1 MYDKWVALLL
11 LRRITRTLTFE
22 MSTRTVSA
30 EDSRQPRA
38 DARRNVARILEAAEA
53 CLARDPDASMSDIAA
68 EAGLGRVTIYGH
80 FASRQ
85 VLVEA
90 VVRRVL
96 DAADT
101 ALKEVDLSGDP
112 VAAFE
117 RLVKASWQVT
127 LRSGSVIVAA
137 DKALPAATVRQA
149 HAGGLEERV
158 RNLITEGQSS
168 GAFRSDLPADWL
180 IATFHAV
187 LHAAADE
194 IDAGRLDATEAAGLI
209 SNTMLAI
216 LQLKPTS
223 TRR

>member
-1 MYDKWVALLL
+1 MVYDKRAALLL
-11 LRRITRTLTFE
+11 SRPITHTLTFE
-22 MSTRTVSA
+22 MNTRTVSA
-30 EDSRQPRA
+30 EESPQLRA

-53 CLARDPDASMSDIAA
+53 CLARDPDASMGDIAA

-96 DAADT
+96 DAANT
-101 ALKEVDLSGDP
+101 ALNEVDLSGDP

-127 LRSGSVIVAA
+127 LRSGSVIIAA
-137 DKALPAATVRQA
+137 DKALPATTVRQA

-158 RNLITEGQSS
+158 RNLITDGQRS
-168 GAFRSDLPADWL
+168 GAFRSDLSADWL
-180 IATFHAV
+180 IATFHAI
-187 LHAAADE
+187 LHAAAEE
-194 IDAGRLDATEAAGLI
+194 IDAGRLDSAEAAAVI
-209 SNTMLAI
+209 TNTMLSV
-216 LQLKPTS
+216 LQAKPTS
-223 TRR
+223 T

>member
-1 MYDKWVALLL
+1 MTSWFTLLYGE
-11 LRRITRTLTFE
+11 ITHTLMFE
-22 MSTRTVSA
+22 MKTRTVPA
-30 EDSRQPRA
+30 EESPQLRA
-38 DARRNVARILEAAEA
+38 DARRNVVRILEAAEA
-53 CLARDPDASMSDIAA
+53 CLARDPDASMGDIAA
-68 EAGLGRVTIYGH
+68 QAGLGRVTIYGH

-96 DAADT
+96 DAANK
-101 ALKEVDLSGDP
+101 ALSEVDLSGDP

-117 RLVKASWQVT
+117 RLVNATWQVT

-137 DKALPAATVRQA
+137 DKALPATTVRQA

-158 RNLITEGQSS
+158 RNLITDGQRS
-168 GAFRSDLPADWL
+168 GAFRSDLSADWL

-187 LHAAADE
+187 LHAAAEE
-194 IDAGRLDATEAAGLI
+194 IDAGRLDSAEAAGLI

-216 LQLKPTS
+216 LQ
-223 TRR
+223 TRSADRAGQ

>member
-1 MYDKWVALLL
+1 MTSGLNCLLS
-11 LRRITRTLTFE
+11 RRRTRTVTFE
-22 MSTRTVSA
+22 MKTRTVSA
-30 EDSRQPRA
+30 EGSTQLRA

-53 CLARDPDASMSDIAA
+53 CLARDSDASMSDIAA

-101 ALKEVDLSGDP
+101 ALNEVDLSGDP
-112 VAAFE
+112 VVAFE
-117 RLVKASWQVT
+117 RLVNASWEVT
-127 LRSGSVIVAA
+127 LRSGSVIIAA
-137 DKALPAATVRQA
+137 DKALPATTVREA

-158 RNLITEGQSS
+158 RNLITDGQRS
-168 GAFRSDLPADWL
+168 GAFRSDLSADWL

-187 LHAAADE
+187 LHAAAEE
-194 IDAGRLDATEAAGLI
+194 IDAGRLDSAEAAGVI
-209 SNTMLAI
+209 TNTMLAV
-216 LQLKPTS
+216 LQAKPTS
-223 TRR
+223 T